1 MSTTGLRKTG
11 NFEATLAQ
19 ALKDETHVEGIIS
32 PYMQNFATRA
42 INNPEFQRM
51 QDTLQENLA
60 EQTKAHLEHQ
70 SFQNN
75 VTNLAVEAKVNR
87 SDLEYIISNLQ
98 QPTPPPAPPP
108 QTPHDTE
115 ADRQRLIAELDG
127 LAQKRN
133 IQMRNE
139 IIADMNSRD
148 LAAQKIATP
157 AQQIVNNYHQYVQQ
171 PQREVHHHINTPI
184 YIPTPQVPAAER
196 ASDHMRA
203 TGLSFQQYFMH
214 NNPTTI
220 HVNLKNQGKVLPIEY
235 ASGSDQPSDGAREIV
250 KSYGPVKVTPAKLT
264 RDRYLPFENA
274 PLPAPAPGRTISIPS
289 KPKKEEPSQPK
300 KEKIKIRRDEP
311 PIPRP
316 DYINPE
322 FAKPPKPGPG
332 PVPIEQVIGKKSKKD
347 LSDSFTLMPRAKPKF
362 PRRKVDPNYVEVVVT
377 GKRQK
382 EREGTIA
389 PPPRTRP
396 GERFPGKGQ
405 KLPDETFTP
414 AHRLEP
420 DTKIWLFGKKG
431 ATSRSSGGVVP
442 FSGRGQK
449 LDQGQF
455 NVNALKRMKE
465 IYDQHEAA
473 KMAKTTLES
482 QQKFLR
488 RGGRMGDVVP
498 LGKRKRAKS
507 L

>member
-1 MSTTGLRKTG
+1 MP
-11 NFEATLAQ
+11 
-19 ALKDETHVEGIIS
+19 V
-32 PYMQNFATRA
+32 RA
-42 INNPEFQRM
+42 RRP
-51 QDTLQENLA
+51 
-60 EQTKAHLEHQ
+60 
-70 SFQNN
+70 
-75 VTNLAVEAKVNR
+75 
-87 SDLEYIISNLQ
+87 
-98 QPTPPPAPPP
+98 
-108 QTPHDTE
+108 
-115 ADRQRLIAELDG
+115 
-127 LAQKRN
+127 
-133 IQMRNE
+133 
-139 IIADMNSRD
+139 
-148 LAAQKIATP
+148 
-157 AQQIVNNYHQYVQQ
+157 
-171 PQREVHHHINTPI
+171 
-184 YIPTPQVPAAER
+184 
-196 ASDHMRA
+196 
-203 TGLSFQQYFMH
+203 
-214 NNPTTI
+214 
-220 HVNLKNQGKVLPIEY
+220 
-235 ASGSDQPSDGAREIV
+235 
-250 KSYGPVKVTPAKLT
+250 
-264 RDRYLPFENA
+264 
-274 PLPAPAPGRTISIPS
+274 
-289 KPKKEEPSQPK
+289 EPSQPK
-300 KEKIKIRRDEP
+300 KEKIKIRREEP
-311 PIPRP
+311 PPRP

-488 RGGRMGDVVP
+488 RGGRIGDVVP